1 MIESIYSIFKP
12 KKIFL
17 EKKIDLPRIDD
28 RKIDFVKKFKNGNI
42 LVTYGSTTILLFDK
56 TYKFIYEFWRSDK
69 FLACTYV
76 NTKQFIILY
85 NSGIHLFTEIFQEE
99 NNEDINAPLIKKKIF
114 DHDFLYTISNCL
126 DNIIYNKNKLF
137 LANKAKM
144 CIFYFFPKTKK
155 IGLQTIIKHN
165 IKLDI
170 TSFILF
176 RNIYLM
182 ITFKSLHDRF
192 YCYDIKKA
200 SLVLRYTILNPP
212 QEDNTEEL
220 YYYDNKFFML
230 KTDYKCFIYNFDE
243 NNIYYMN
250 TPLLPEYLLKITKNY
265 LFIIVNDYVFGVFNK
280 DYDNI
285 TFEDVHNKR
294 LLKPSKNIEEIE
306 DGKIGVFIGNQ
317 VLIYSKNNKIKI
329 IGVALIR
336 YLLIFILFFILPKS
350 LSNDLLDLILKK
362 FNLSE
367 YLSNQIGI
375 VFFRLIIYFIVNF
388 FILVFISQLVPFYNG
403 NTKPLIS
410 DFL

>member
-1 MIESIYSIFKP
+1 M
-12 KKIFL
+12 
-17 EKKIDLPRIDD
+17 
-28 RKIDFVKKFKNGNI
+28 
-42 LVTYGSTTILLFDK
+42 
-56 TYKFIYEFWRSDK
+56 
-69 FLACTYV
+69 
-76 NTKQFIILY
+76 
-85 NSGIHLFTEIFQEE
+85 
-99 NNEDINAPLIKKKIF
+99 
-114 DHDFLYTISNCL
+114 
-126 DNIIYNKNKLF
+126 
-137 LANKAKM
+137 
-144 CIFYFFPKTKK
+144 
-155 IGLQTIIKHN
+155 
-165 IKLDI
+165 
-170 TSFILF
+170 
-176 RNIYLM
+176 
-182 ITFKSLHDRF
+182 
-192 YCYDIKKA
+192 
-200 SLVLRYTILNPP
+200 
-212 QEDNTEEL
+212 
-220 YYYDNKFFML
+220 
-230 KTDYKCFIYNFDE
+230 
-243 NNIYYMN
+243 
-250 TPLLPEYLLKITKNY
+250 LKITKNY
-265 LFIIVNDYVFGVFNK
+265 LFIIVNNYVFGVFNK

-285 TFEDVHNKR
+285 TFEDVQNKR